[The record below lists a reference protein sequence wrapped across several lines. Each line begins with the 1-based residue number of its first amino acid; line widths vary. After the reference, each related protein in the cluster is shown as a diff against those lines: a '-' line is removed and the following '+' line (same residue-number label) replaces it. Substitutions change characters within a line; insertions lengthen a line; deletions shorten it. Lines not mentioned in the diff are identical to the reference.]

1 MWALIKQLSPSF
13 PKPQIC
19 ETIWSAVHTL
29 FALTASKCK
38 SLLSVGVKR
47 AVFPLMRT
55 SLCSESTHN
64 GPTLMMDEG
73 RWVRVERPL
82 RLTARIRA
90 RSCDGKNGRSEE
102 H

>member
-1 MWALIKQLSPSF
+1 MGLLIKHLPRYFQK
-13 PKPQIC
+13 PKIC
-19 ETIWSAVHTL
+19 ETIWSVVNT
-29 FALTASKCK
+29 FFELTASKCK

-90 RSCDGKNGRSEE
+90 RSCDGKNGLRK
-102 H
+102 